1 MRLFSIKFST
11 WACTEEWRMNQSLLW
26 GVFCCG
32 FDLLAGFAPVS
43 WSPEHSCVCS
53 SVGVPLERRLS
64 WGHRGAGSGCA
75 GRSILLTPRS
85 RDCALMLP
93 SRVWT
98 HILVSIAGERCH
110 SLKGKNT
117 QPKNPSPKQK
127 GLGGLWQI
135 HKEPSERT
143 GQGEAVR
150 TSQQCGHRLGCQ
162 ASSSWCA
169 NGKWCNQGS
178 TGSPGMLLGLPLN
191 TRSCWIVRWI
201 YKNPP
206 CQVAAETQSKIC
218 VFCFLLIASERSS
231 LLSRGS
237 VLI

>member
-1 MRLFSIKFST
+1 MSLHRRVKDESVTSLG
-11 WACTEEWRMNQSLLW
+11 CVLLW
-26 GVFCCG
+26 VW
-32 FDLLAGFAPVS
+32 FAC
-43 WSPEHSCVCS
+43 WLCS
-53 SVGVPLERRLS
+53 SVLVPWAFMCVQLCGSALGERRLS

-93 SRVWT
+93 SRVWI

-169 NGKWCNQGS
+169 NGKWCSQGS